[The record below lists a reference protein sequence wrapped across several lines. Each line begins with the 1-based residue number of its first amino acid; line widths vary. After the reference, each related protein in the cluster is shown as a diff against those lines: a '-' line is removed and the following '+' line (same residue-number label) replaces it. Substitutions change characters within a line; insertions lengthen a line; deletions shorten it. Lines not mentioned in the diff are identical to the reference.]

1 MKKKLSLQV
10 KGFNIEDG
18 VLVLIFIAY
27 QNKFGI
33 GDKLV
38 NYSALKGVC
47 TEIWKEGNEPY
58 AESRPNEEISAL
70 MPAAGVLARMVPS
83 ALIAM
88 FSNKVLIELKR
99 KLADIYLGKDKYDYS
114 KDF

>member
-1 MKKKLSLQV
+1 
-10 KGFNIEDG
+10 
-18 VLVLIFIAY
+18 
-27 QNKFGI
+27 
-33 GDKLV
+33 
-38 NYSALKGVC
+38 
-47 TEIWKEGNEPY
+47 
-58 AESRPNEEISAL
+58 
-70 MPAAGVLARMVPS
+70 MVPS